1 MTTQKVKAALKNF
14 GLPRLIIA
22 GFLLLLLIMAPF
34 VGADLPTQIS
44 NIINRF
50 SWNGILVLAMVPMVH
65 SGCGLN
71 FGLPLGIISGL
82 LGATLSIEFG
92 FTGPLS
98 FLAAILIATPFAL
111 ILGTLY
117 GWLLNKIK
125 GGEMMIAT
133 YVGFSSVSFMCMMWL
148 ILPYHSPNMVWGLS
162 GKGLRTTISLE
173 GYYIGALANFLQI
186 NIGSI
191 SIPTGTL
198 LFFALLAF
206 CIWAFLHTKTGT
218 AMTAVGSN
226 PAFAKAAGI
235 NVDKIRMLSVI
246 MSTWLAAIGIL
257 VYEQG
262 FGFIQLYM
270 APFYMALPAVSA
282 ILIGGAS
289 VNKATIMNVIVGT
302 ILFQGIVTMTPTV
315 MNNMIHMDMSEVIRI
330 IASTD
335 IRLLVQKFSVP
346 LMFIIICAICIPL
359 SGLSANML
367 INEIV
372 TRIGRNAFLIL
383 SLLIPIMAGMG
394 LNFGMTLG
402 AMAAEIALIFVSDW
416 QIVGIPGMVLAA
428 IVSVPISVLLGIF
441 CGKILNE
448 AKGREMITSYIM
460 SFFVNGIYQLVVLYL
475 MGSIIPIKH
484 GAIKLPRGYGIRN
497 TVSLLSMR
505 QKLDNL
511 LAINVAGVK
520 IPVLTF
526 IIIALLCLFIV
537 WFSKTKLGQDMR
549 AVGQD
554 MGVARDAG
562 INVERTRIISIVMS
576 TVLAGFGMI
585 IYLQNMGNIATY
597 SAHSQIG
604 MFCIAALL
612 VGGASVD
619 RASIGNVFLGV
630 ILFHTMFIVAPKAGA
645 AITGDS
651 MIGEYF
657 RVFVSYAVIT
667 IALVMYETNKRR
679 AKSAAGQQL
688 QAAQDA
694 EEAAG
699 KEKA

>member
-270 APFYMALPAVSA
+270 APFYMAMPAVSA

-289 VNKATIMNVIVGT
+289 VNKASITNVIIGT

-315 MNNMIHMDMSEVIRI
+315 MNNMIHMDMSEVVRM
-330 IASTD
+330 IAS
-335 IRLLVQKFSVP
+335 
-346 LMFIIICAICIPL
+346 
-359 SGLSANML
+359 N
-367 INEIV
+367 
-372 TRIGRNAFLIL
+372 
-383 SLLIPIMAGMG
+383 
-394 LNFGMTLG
+394 
-402 AMAAEIALIFVSDW
+402 
-416 QIVGIPGMVLAA
+416 
-428 IVSVPISVLLGIF
+428 
-441 CGKILNE
+441 
-448 AKGREMITSYIM
+448 
-460 SFFVNGIYQLVVLYL
+460 
-475 MGSIIPIKH
+475 
-484 GAIKLPRGYGIRN
+484 
-497 TVSLLSMR
+497 
-505 QKLDNL
+505 
-511 LAINVAGVK
+511 
-520 IPVLTF
+520 
-526 IIIALLCLFIV
+526 
-537 WFSKTKLGQDMR
+537 
-549 AVGQD
+549 
-554 MGVARDAG
+554 
-562 INVERTRIISIVMS
+562 
-576 TVLAGFGMI
+576 GMI
-585 IYLQNMGNIATY
+585 LY
-597 SAHSQIG
+597 
-604 MFCIAALL
+604 ALT
-612 VGGASVD
+612 
-619 RASIGNVFLGV
+619 R
-630 ILFHTMFIVAPKAGA
+630 
-645 AITGDS
+645 
-651 MIGEYF
+651 
-657 RVFVSYAVIT
+657 
-667 IALVMYETNKRR
+667 
-679 AKSAAGQQL
+679 KS
-688 QAAQDA
+688 
-694 EEAAG
+694 EA
-699 KEKA
+699 